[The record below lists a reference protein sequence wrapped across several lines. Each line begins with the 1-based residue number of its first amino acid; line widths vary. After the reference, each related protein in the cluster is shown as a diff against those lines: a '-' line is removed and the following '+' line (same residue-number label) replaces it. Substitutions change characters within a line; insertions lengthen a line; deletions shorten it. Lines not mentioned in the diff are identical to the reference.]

1 MRLQQSS
8 ESASKNHS
16 PMNDGSS
23 GTQPKQAANKP
34 SWKYFWPFI
43 LLHLGCI
50 FVFEV
55 GFSWIAL
62 FSCLFLYVL
71 RMFAITGF
79 YHRYFSHRAF
89 KTSRLFQFIMAV
101 IGNASIQKGPLWW
114 AAHHRD
120 HHRYSDKLKD
130 LHSPIQ
136 KGFWYSHIGWITV
149 EGNLKTR
156 HENVPDLCKYPE
168 LVLLDSFDWVIPLL
182 YAGLIYLIGSYLQ
195 HLWPEGQTSGPQLL
209 IWGGFLSS
217 VLLFHATC
225 TINSLSHVFGNQR
238 YQTGDSSRNN
248 FFLSL
253 ITLGE
258 GWHNNHHHYPGS
270 VRHGFFWWEIDMTF
284 YILKLLECFGIV
296 WDLHPVPQSVKRPT
310 AIALSDYSRAM
321 TESISIEGTS

>member
-1 MRLQQSS
+1 MRRQQSS
-8 ESASKNHS
+8 YNTTKKCPPPNEGSADKRFR
-16 PMNDGSS
+16 
-23 GTQPKQAANKP
+23 P
-34 SWKYFWPFI
+34 SWQYFWPFI
-43 LLHLGCI
+43 ILHVGCV
-50 FVFEV
+50 FVFAV
-55 GFSWIAL
+55 GFSWVAL
-62 FSCLFLYVL
+62 FTCFFLYGL

-89 KTSRLFQFIMAV
+89 KTSRMFQFIMAV

-120 HHRYSDKLKD
+120 HHRYSDEPRD
-130 LHSPIQ
+130 LHSPVQ

-149 EGNLKTR
+149 ENNLKTR
-156 HENVPDLCKYPE
+156 YENVPDLRRYPE
-168 LVLLDSFDWVIPLL
+168 LVLLDRFDWVIPLL
-182 YAGLIYLIGSYLQ
+182 YASLLYLTGAFIQYA
-195 HLWPEGQTSGPQLL
+195 WPKSQTSGPQLL

-225 TINSLSHVFGNQR
+225 TINSLSHVFGSQR

-248 FFLSL
+248 FLLSL

-270 VRHGFFWWEIDMTF
+270 VRQGFFWWEIDMTF

-296 WDLHPVPQSVKRPT
+296 WELHPVPHHVKRPAT
-310 AIALSDYSRAM
+310 IALSDYSKPIA
-321 TESISIEGTS
+321 EPIPIEGAS